1 MIMKRAIHKRVLLL
15 EDINKQ
21 AAVDAAA
28 FIRRENRR
36 YFSDLEAVVRE
47 LATGMRDRCL
57 VLLSGPSSSGKTT
70 TALLL
75 RDQLRD
81 FGIDAH
87 TVSLDD
93 FYRGREQAPR
103 LPNGS
108 FDYESPE
115 ALNLGQ
121 LQTCMRSLIK
131 DGRADLPRVDF
142 TVGRPS
148 KETKELTLAHD
159 SVVIFEG
166 IHALNPVFEQHLPQ
180 ENIFKVFVNTISP
193 IYEQEGKLMAR
204 RDIRLVRR
212 LLRDF
217 RFRNSS
223 VENTLDM
230 WPQVMRGENL
240 YLFPYVDTVD
250 ILIDTTHA
258 YEPCVFAGELL
269 PLLHQV
275 AEDNP
280 YIETVRRLIPIL
292 ERFAPLAAEDVPK
305 ETLLRE
311 FLGGGLY

>member
-1 MIMKRAIHKRVLLL
+1 MIEKIGG
-15 EDINKQ
+15 KQ
-21 AAVDAAA
+21 AFMQLEVGAILEGKVTGITKFGA
-28 FIRRENRR
+28 FVE
-36 YFSDLEAVVRE
+36 
-47 LATGMRDRCL
+47 
-57 VLLSGPSSSGKTT
+57 P
-70 TALLL
+70 
-75 RDQLRD
+75 
-81 FGIDAH
+81 
-87 TVSLDD
+87 VSYTHL
-93 FYRGREQAPR
+93 FYLGREQAPR

-131 DGRADLPRVDF
+131 DGRADLPRFDF

-148 KETKELTLAHD
+148 KETKELKLAHD

>member
-131 DGRADLPRVDF
+131 DG
-142 TVGRPS
+142 
-148 KETKELTLAHD
+148 
-159 SVVIFEG
+159 
-166 IHALNPVFEQHLPQ
+166 
-180 ENIFKVFVNTISP
+180 
-193 IYEQEGKLMAR
+193 
-204 RDIRLVRR
+204 
-212 LLRDF
+212 
-217 RFRNSS
+217 
-223 VENTLDM
+223 
-230 WPQVMRGENL
+230 
-240 YLFPYVDTVD
+240 
-250 ILIDTTHA
+250 
-258 YEPCVFAGELL
+258 
-269 PLLHQV
+269 
-275 AEDNP
+275 
-280 YIETVRRLIPIL
+280 
-292 ERFAPLAAEDVPK
+292 AP
-305 ETLLRE
+305 T
-311 FLGGGLY
+311 FLGSISRSAGHPGDQGTEARP

>member
-1 MIMKRAIHKRVLLL
+1 MH
-15 EDINKQ
+15 
-21 AAVDAAA
+21 
-28 FIRRENRR
+28 
-36 YFSDLEAVVRE
+36 
-47 LATGMRDRCL
+47 
-57 VLLSGPSSSGKTT
+57 
-70 TALLL
+70 
-75 RDQLRD
+75 
-81 FGIDAH
+81 
-87 TVSLDD
+87 
-93 FYRGREQAPR
+93 
-103 LPNGS
+103 
-108 FDYESPE
+108 
-115 ALNLGQ
+115 
-121 LQTCMRSLIK
+121 
-131 DGRADLPRVDF
+131 
-142 TVGRPS
+142 
-148 KETKELTLAHD
+148 LTLAHYAG
-159 SVVIFEG
+159 VIFDG

-292 ERFAPLAAEDVPK
+292 ERFALLAAEDVPK

>member
-121 LQTCMRSLIK
+121 LQMRSLIK
-131 DGRADLPRVDF
+131 DGRADLPRFDF

-148 KETKELTLAHD
+148 KETKELKLAHD